1 MVPNYYNIIHM
12 NTNTNNHKTSYS
24 IIRGLFFLIMCS
36 VIFTVLYYSL
46 PRQNREPAIS
56 DYIDFSEGWTTS
68 DGSPVDFS
76 HISGTC
82 TVTKKLPA
90 LTHDMA
96 LFFFY
101 KSSNVTILID
111 DRQIYEAIRP
121 GARSPW

>member
-24 IIRGLFFLIMCS
+24 ITRGLFFLIMCS

-101 KSSNVTILID
+101 KSFIS
-111 DRQIYEAIRP
+111 Q
-121 GARSPW
+121 SK

>member
-1 MVPNYYNIIHM
+1 MVPDYYNIIHM

-24 IIRGLFFLIMCS
+24 ITRGLFFLIICS

-68 DGSPVDFS
+68 DGRPVDFS

-90 LTHDMA
+90 LTHDMT
-96 LFFFY
+96 LFFFI
-101 KSSNVTILID
+101 KVPMS
-111 DRQIYEAIRP
+111 
-121 GARSPW
+121 RS

>member
-1 MVPNYYNIIHM
+1 M

-24 IIRGLFFLIMCS
+24 ITRGLFFLIMCS

-82 TVTKKLPA
+82 TVIMKYAILHAFRMSK
-90 LTHDMA
+90 H
-96 LFFFY
+96 LFIIFHKY
-101 KSSNVTILID
+101 L
-111 DRQIYEAIRP
+111 
-121 GARSPW
+121 ARTASQCPEFQGFPLSKYLLH

>member
-24 IIRGLFFLIMCS
+24 ITRGLFFLIMCS

-68 DGSPVDFS
+68 DGSPVYYAERKERIFESVPSFMSILRNQNQRTAHLPDLVMFS
-76 HISGTC
+76 
-82 TVTKKLPA
+82 
-90 LTHDMA
+90 
-96 LFFFY
+96 
-101 KSSNVTILID
+101 
-111 DRQIYEAIRP
+111 
-121 GARSPW
+121 

>member
-1 MVPNYYNIIHM
+1 M

-68 DGSPVDFS
+68 DGSPYV
-76 HISGTC
+76 
-82 TVTKKLPA
+82 TV
-90 LTHDMA
+90 
-96 LFFFY
+96 
-101 KSSNVTILID
+101 LID
-111 DRQIYEAIRP
+111 DRQIYA
-121 GARSPW
+121 AM